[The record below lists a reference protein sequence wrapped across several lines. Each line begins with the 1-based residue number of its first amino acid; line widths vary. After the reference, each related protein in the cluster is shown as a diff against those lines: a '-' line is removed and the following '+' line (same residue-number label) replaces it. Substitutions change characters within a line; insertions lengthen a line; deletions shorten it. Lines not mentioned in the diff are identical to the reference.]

1 MTTFFKNG
9 VIVKDGVNQGQKTPT
24 KAFQSAGQNTSSG
37 NVPEWASGFVQG
49 AKDIG
54 QDIYDGVSDGAEN
67 FASNMRSK
75 FLKKDPEEIGAATQA
90 SWAQSSWEDRDWRV
104 RLSLPTHKS
113 AWYDKNSNKILQP
126 LSATNGMTF
135 PYTPTIILSHS
146 ANYQQIAPIHNN
158 YPFFAYQNSQVDQ
171 LVITGQFYCQNGT
184 EANYWVACLH
194 YLRAVTKMDY
204 GSDKSF
210 NRGAPPPV
218 VKLNGY
224 GDFVFKDVPVIIT
237 NFTVDMPNEVDY
249 IATGFGDID
258 PIALRNGTS
267 VTEQKRE
274 DGVGW
279 APAESQFTVTC
290 QPIYSRDKVTNF
302 SYSDFIKGTNLDKG
316 YI

>member
-75 FLKKDPEEIGAATQA
+75 FLKKDPEELGAATQA

-104 RLSLPTHKS
+104 RLSLPTHKF
-113 AWYDKNSNKILQP
+113 AWYDKSNKILQP

-158 YPFFAYQNSQVDQ
+158 YPFFAYQNSHVDQ

-184 EANYWVACLH
+184 EANYWIACLH
-194 YLRAVTKMDY
+194 YLRSVTKMNY
-204 GSDKSF
+204 GADQT
-210 NRGAPPPV
+210 NDRGSPPPIV
-218 VKLNGY
+218 RLNGY
-224 GDFVFKDVPVIIT
+224 GDYVFKDVPVIIT

-249 IATGFGDID
+249 IASGFGTYDTSDQAAAMDIQKGKD
-258 PIALRNGTS
+258 K
-267 VTEQKRE
+267 VT
-274 DGVGW
+274 W
-279 APAESQFTVTC
+279 APSESQFTVTC
-290 QPIYSRDKVTNF
+290 QPIYSRDKVTRF
-302 SYSDFIKGTNLDKG
+302 KYSDFIKGANISKG